1 MLRAAKWGWLL
12 VVLVAAATG
21 QQAPNSNGQQE
32 TAQDELPSA
41 PTPQNNVPTPAAPPP
56 APAAAPAPPSGETSA
71 PPPVTPAEPN
81 ERDQILYTMRVTTN
95 FVVVPVTVKDSSG
108 HLVEGLRRSDFAIF
122 EDGTQQNIK
131 FFTSDPFPLS
141 AAVVLD
147 VGLPDEVLRKVND
160 TLPALAAAFSQFD
173 EIAFYTFGNTVNKEL
188 DFSAVTDRYATSIRR
203 LKKEGQKGGA
213 PVAGG
218 PLGQPSP
225 TVNGKPVD
233 PNVPHGGV
241 YVQYRE
247 AHVLNDAILAAA
259 IDLSKRPKDRRKL
272 VFVISDGKEVGS
284 RANYPQV
291 EKVLLSNA
299 ISVYGVAVGES
310 AIPIVRQVERV
321 NAPFS
326 GKANLLPRYTEKTG
340 GDMLPEFDRD
350 AIENAYSHV
359 TQEARNQYTLGYTPA
374 KTAPSNTYRNIE
386 VIVHRPGL
394 KVHAKEGY
402 YPLPIAPAL

>member
-12 VVLVAAATG
+12 VLLTATAIG
-21 QQAPNSNGQQE
+21 QQSSSPDVKQE

-41 PTPQNNVPTPAAPPP
+41 PTPQNNVPILSAPTATP
-56 APAAAPAPPSGETSA
+56 APAPPSPTNDTGTAA
-71 PPPVTPAEPN
+71 PVAPAEPS
-81 ERDQILYTMRVTTN
+81 ERDQILYTMRVTPT
-95 FVVVPVTVKDSSG
+95 FVVVPVTVKDSKG
-108 HLVEGLRRSDFAIF
+108 HLVEGLRKTDFAIF
-122 EDGTQQNIK
+122 EDGTQQQIK
-131 FFTSDPFPLS
+131 LFTSDPFPLS

-147 VGLPDEVLRKVND
+147 VGLPDDVLRKVND

-173 EIAFYTFGNTVNKEL
+173 EIAFYTFGNSVNKEL
-188 DFSAVTDRYATSIRR
+188 DFSAVTDRYATSIKR
-203 LKKEGQKGGA
+203 LKKRGQPSGA

-218 PLGQPSP
+218 PLGQSSP
-225 TVNGKPVD
+225 NINGEPVD

-259 IDLSKRPKDRRKL
+259 MDLSKRPKDRRKL

-291 EKVLLSNA
+291 LKVLLSNA

-310 AIPIVRQVERV
+310 AMPIYREVEKV

-326 GKANLLPRYTEKTG
+326 GHANLLPRYTDKTG
-340 GDMLPEFDRD
+340 GDVLPEFDAN
-350 AIENAYSHV
+350 AIETAYARV
-359 TQEARNQYTLGYTPA
+359 TSQARNQYTLGYTPA
-374 KTAPSNTYRNIE
+374 KTAPSNTYHNIE
-386 VIVHRPGL
+386 VIVHRPNL

>member
-12 VVLVAAATG
+12 FLLVAMVTG
-21 QQAPNSNGQQE
+21 QQSPNPDAQQG

-41 PTPQNNVPTPAAPPP
+41 PTPQNNVPILTAPP
-56 APAAAPAPPSGETSA
+56 APAPAPSSDT
-71 PPPVTPAEPN
+71 PPPAPAEPN
-81 ERDQILYTMRVTTN
+81 ERDQMLYTMRVTTN
-95 FVVVPVTVKDSSG
+95 FVVVPVTVKDSNG
-108 HLVEGLRRSDFAIF
+108 HLKEGLSRTDFAIF
-122 EDGTQQNIK
+122 EDGVQQQIR

-147 VGLPDEVLRKVND
+147 VGLPDDVLRKVNE

-173 EIAFYTFGNTVNKEL
+173 EIAFYTFGNSVTKEL
-188 DFSAVTDRYATSIRR
+188 DFSAVTDRYATSIKR
-203 LKKEGQKGGA
+203 LKKQGQQPGA

-225 TVNGKPVD
+225 TVNGRPMD

-247 AHVLNDAILAAA
+247 AHVLNDAIFAAA
-259 IDLSKRPKDRRKL
+259 MDLSKRPKDRRKL

-284 RANYPQV
+284 HANYPQV
-291 EKVLLSNA
+291 LKALLSNA
-299 ISVYGVAVGES
+299 ISVYAVAVGES
-310 AIPIVRQVERV
+310 SMPIVREVEKV

-326 GKANLLPRYTEKTG
+326 GHANLLPRYTDKTG
-340 GDMLPEFDRD
+340 GDMLPEFDRN
-350 AIENAYSHV
+350 AIENAYAHV
-359 TQEARNQYTLGYTPA
+359 TQEARNQYTLGYTP
-374 KTAPSNTYRNIE
+374 KNTGPSNTYRNIE
-386 VIVHRPGL
+386 VIVHRPNL

-402 YPLPIAPAL
+402 YLLPIAPAL